1 MQWLELKIPPLLV
14 WLVFA
19 GAMLCVAYF
28 APRLSFT
35 LAGSSAIALALFALG
50 AAVAFAGVIAFRR
63 KRTTIN
69 PLTPSASS
77 SVVSGGVYRVSR
89 NPMYLGFLLALAGW
103 AVYLSNAGA
112 ALLLPGFVSYMTQYQ
127 IKPEERALLS
137 KFGSEFAQYMTRVR
151 RWL

>member
-19 GAMLCVAYF
+19 GAMLGVAYY
-28 APRLSFT
+28 APMFNFT
-35 LAGSSAIALALFALG
+35 LARSGAIAFALVVLG
-50 AAVAFAGVIAFRR
+50 GAVAFSGVIVFHD
-63 KRTTIN
+63 KRTTVN
-69 PLTPSASS
+69 PLTPDAST
-77 SVVSGGVYRVSR
+77 SVVTDGVYRVSR

-112 ALLLPGFVSYMTQYQ
+112 ALLLPAFVAYMTEYQ
-127 IKPEERALLS
+127 IKPEERVLLA
-137 KFGSEFAQYMTRVR
+137 KFGSEFAQYVSRVR